1 MIRSYN
7 STDFPYIELIG
18 KEIKDDFNKVYGIEN
33 LNKDYANIYIYEED
47 GIVKGFL
54 HYEEHFEITDI
65 INIAVSPLYQNKG
78 IGASLI
84 EYLINNTN
92 ANKIMLEVRENNLK
106 AFNLYNKCGF
116 KEINRRKNYY
126 GNEDAIIMERKINM
140 DVYIMGIESS
150 CDETS
155 ISIVKNGYEEI
166 ATTVLTQ
173 MDTHALYG
181 GVVPEIASRMHTENI
196 TMVLE
201 DVLSKTDITMD
212 DISAIAV
219 TYAPGLLGSL
229 LVGVE
234 FAKVLSLVYNKPL
247 IATHH
252 IAGHIYANNLV
263 KKMEFPLLAL
273 VVSGGHT
280 ELVLMKGDYE
290 FEVLGTTVDDAV
302 GECYDKVARVL
313 GLPYPGGPNVD
324 RYAEKGEHSYN
335 LPKPMDNDELNFSF
349 SGLKSA
355 VINLSHNEE
364 QRGNEIRK
372 YDLARTFQDVA
383 VDELIRKTK
392 LAIEKY
398 DIKRVIVAGGV
409 SANSYLREEMKKL
422 CDNLGVDLT
431 IPPLKYCTDNATM
444 IACAAYPQYL
454 NKDFADLS
462 LRAKSQEYFF
472 KNASE

>member
-1 MIRSYN
+1 M
-7 STDFPYIELIG
+7 
-18 KEIKDDFNKVYGIEN
+18 KDV
-33 LNKDYANIYIYEED
+33 
-47 GIVKGFL
+47 
-54 HYEEHFEITDI
+54 I
-65 INIAVSPLYQNKG
+65 IL
-78 IGASLI
+78 
-84 EYLINNTN
+84 
-92 ANKIMLEVRENNLK
+92 
-106 AFNLYNKCGF
+106 
-116 KEINRRKNYY
+116 
-126 GNEDAIIMERKINM
+126 
-140 DVYIMGIESS
+140 GIESS

-155 ISIVKNGYEEI
+155 ISIVKNGCEEI

-201 DVLSKTDITMD
+201 DVLNKANMKVEDVD
-212 DISAIAV
+212 AIAV

-234 FAKVLSLVYNKPL
+234 FAKTLSLVYDKPL

-280 ELVLMKGDYE
+280 ELVLMEDDYK
-290 FEVLGTTVDDAV
+290 FKVLGTTYDDAI
-302 GECYDKVARVL
+302 GECFDKVARVL
-313 GLPYPGGPNVD
+313 DLPYPGGPNVEK
-324 RYAEKGEHSYN
+324 YAREGNHTYD
-335 LPKPMDNDELNFSF
+335 LPIPMNNDELNFSY

-355 VINLSHNEE
+355 VINLSHNEL

-372 YDLARTFQDVA
+372 YDLAKSFQDVA
-383 VDELIRKTK
+383 IDQLVRKTK

-398 DIKRVIVAGGV
+398 DIKRLIVAGGV
-409 SANSYLREEMKKL
+409 SANGFLRDELTKL
-422 CDNLGVDLT
+422 CEEINVDLT
-431 IPPLKYCTDNATM
+431 IPPIKYCTDNATM
-444 IACAAYPQYL
+444 IACAAYPQFI
-454 NKDFADLS
+454 NKEFTDLS

-472 KNASE
+472 QNKD

>member
-1 MIRSYN
+1 M
-7 STDFPYIELIG
+7 
-18 KEIKDDFNKVYGIEN
+18 K
-33 LNKDYANIYIYEED
+33 
-47 GIVKGFL
+47 
-54 HYEEHFEITDI
+54 
-65 INIAVSPLYQNKG
+65 
-78 IGASLI
+78 
-84 EYLINNTN
+84 
-92 ANKIMLEVRENNLK
+92 
-106 AFNLYNKCGF
+106 
-116 KEINRRKNYY
+116 
-126 GNEDAIIMERKINM
+126 

-155 ISIVKNGYEEI
+155 ISIVKNGCEEI

-212 DISAIAV
+212 SIDAIAV

-234 FAKVLSLVYNKPL
+234 FAKVLSLVYDKPL

-263 KKMEFPLLAL
+263 KKLEFPLLAL

-280 ELVLMKGDYE
+280 ELVLMKGDYD
-290 FEVLGTTVDDAV
+290 FEVLGTTRDDAI
-302 GECYDKVARVL
+302 GESFDKVARVL
-313 GLPYPGGPNVD
+313 DLPYPGGPNVEK
-324 RYAEKGEHSYN
+324 YAKLGSPTYP
-335 LPKPMDNDELNFSF
+335 LPKPMDNDELDFSF

-355 VINLSHNEE
+355 VINLKHNEE

-372 YDLARTFQDVA
+372 YDLARSFQDVA
-383 VDELIRKTK
+383 FDQVIRKTK
-392 LAIEKY
+392 LAIPRY

-409 SANSYLREEMKKL
+409 SASADLRERMTKL
-422 CDNLGVDLT
+422 CEEMNVDLS
-431 IPPLKYCTDNATM
+431 IPPMKYCTDNATM
-444 IACAAYPQYL
+444 IACAAYPQFL
-454 NKDFADLS
+454 NKDFSDFS

-472 KNASE
+472 KDSD

>member
-1 MIRSYN
+1 M
-7 STDFPYIELIG
+7 
-18 KEIKDDFNKVYGIEN
+18 K
-33 LNKDYANIYIYEED
+33 
-47 GIVKGFL
+47 
-54 HYEEHFEITDI
+54 
-65 INIAVSPLYQNKG
+65 
-78 IGASLI
+78 
-84 EYLINNTN
+84 
-92 ANKIMLEVRENNLK
+92 
-106 AFNLYNKCGF
+106 
-116 KEINRRKNYY
+116 
-126 GNEDAIIMERKINM
+126 

-155 ISIVKNGYEEI
+155 ISIVKNGCEEI

-212 DISAIAV
+212 SIDAIAV

-234 FAKVLSLVYNKPL
+234 FAKVLSLVYDKTL

-263 KKMEFPLLAL
+263 KKLEFPLLAL

-280 ELVLMKGDYE
+280 ELVLMKGDYD
-290 FEVLGTTVDDAV
+290 FEVLGTTRDDAI
-302 GECYDKVARVL
+302 GESFDKVARVL
-313 GLPYPGGPNVD
+313 DLPYPGGPNVEK
-324 RYAEKGEHSYN
+324 YAKLGSPTYP
-335 LPKPMDNDELNFSF
+335 LPKPMDNDELDFSF

-355 VINLSHNEE
+355 VINLKHNEE

-372 YDLARTFQDVA
+372 YDLARSFQDVA
-383 VDELIRKTK
+383 FDQVIRKTK
-392 LAIEKY
+392 LAIPRY

-409 SANSYLREEMKKL
+409 SASADLRERMTKL
-422 CDNLGVDLT
+422 CEEMNVDLS
-431 IPPLKYCTDNATM
+431 IPPMKYCTDNATM
-444 IACAAYPQYL
+444 IACAAYPQFL
-454 NKDFADLS
+454 NKDFSDFS

-472 KNASE
+472 KESD